1 MSEELRDK
9 SLYNSIDFKTTQ
21 IVEGF
26 MTGFH
31 KSPFHGFSVEF
42 AEHRLYN
49 TGESTKYIDWRLYA
63 RTDKLFVKRFEEETN
78 LRAMFVLDTSSSMF
92 FPYNQ
97 NSKIE
102 ESNKFS
108 FSIYACGVIMQILY
122 KQRDAFGLSFV
133 SENIDYISPIK
144 TNLAHKQ
151 YLFTLLENKI
161 KSKEEKLSKIT
172 CIDKA
177 LHSLSEQIHR
187 RSLFIIFTDL
197 FSDSFSAEELID
209 SLRHL
214 RHNKHEVILFHV
226 FDYKKEVNFDYKM
239 GYYRF
244 IDVESGNELK
254 INPED
259 IRNQYAEIIKRRL
272 DLIKSECNKLK
283 IDFVQADINKG
294 FDQILF
300 PFLIKRSKLK

>member
-78 LRAMFVLDTSSSMF
+78 LRTMFVLDSSSSMF

-97 NSKIE
+97 TQKE
-102 ESNKFS
+102 EKNNKFS
-108 FSIYACGVIMQILY
+108 FSVYACGVIMQILY

-133 SENIDYISPIK
+133 SKEIDYISPIK

-161 KSKEEKLSKIT
+161 KTKENLSQIT
-172 CIDKA
+172 CINKA

-214 RHNKHEVILFHV
+214 KHNKHEVILFHV
-226 FDYKKEVNFDYKM
+226 FDNQKEVNFDYKM

-244 IDVESGNELK
+244 IDVESGEELK
-254 INPED
+254 INPEE
-259 IRNQYAEIIKRRL
+259 IRNQYTDAIKQRL
-272 DLIKSECNKLK
+272 DLIRSECNKLK

>member
-49 TGESTKYIDWRLYA
+49 TGESTKHIDWRLYA

-78 LRAMFVLDTSSSMF
+78 LRAMFVLDSSSSMF
-92 FPYNQ
+92 FPYKES
-97 NSKIE
+97 SKIE

-133 SENIDYISPIK
+133 AENIDYLSPIR

-161 KSKEEKLSKIT
+161 KQDNKLSKIT
-172 CIDKA
+172 CLDKA

-197 FSDSFSAEELID
+197 FSDSFSAEQLID

-214 RHNKHEVILFHV
+214 KHNKHEVILFHV
-226 FDYKKEVNFDYKM
+226 FDGDKEINLDYKQ

-244 IDVESGNELK
+244 IDVENKMELK
-254 INPED
+254 ITIED
-259 IRNQYAEIIKRRL
+259 IKKHYTQAIKDRL
-272 DLIKSECNKLK
+272 ELIKSECNKLRV
-283 IDFVQADINKG
+283 DFVAADINKG

>member
-78 LRAMFVLDTSSSMF
+78 LRTMFVLDSSSSMF

-97 NSKIE
+97 TQKE
-102 ESNKFS
+102 EQNNKFS
-108 FSIYACGVIMQILY
+108 FSVYACGVIMQILY

-133 SENIDYISPIK
+133 SESIDYISPIK

-161 KSKEEKLSKIT
+161 KTKEKLSQIT
-172 CIDKA
+172 CINKA
-177 LHSLSEQIHR
+177 LHSLSEQVHR

-197 FSDSFSAEELID
+197 FSDSFSTEELIN

-214 RHNKHEVILFHV
+214 KHNKHEVILFHV
-226 FDYKKEVNFDYKM
+226 FDNKKEVNFEYKM

-244 IDVESGNELK
+244 IDVESGEELK
-254 INPED
+254 INPNE
-259 IRNQYAEIIKRRL
+259 IRNQYTETTKQRL
-272 DLIKSECNKLK
+272 DLIRSECNKMK

>member
-49 TGESTKYIDWRLYA
+49 TGESTKHIDWRLYA

-78 LRAMFVLDTSSSMF
+78 LRTMFVLDSSSSMF

-97 NSKIE
+97 TQKE
-102 ESNKFS
+102 EKNNKFS
-108 FSIYACGVIMQILY
+108 FSVYACGVIMQILY
-122 KQRDAFGLSFV
+122 KQRDAFGLSFI
-133 SENIDYISPIK
+133 SKEIDYISPIK

-161 KSKEEKLSKIT
+161 KTKENLSQIT
-172 CIDKA
+172 CINKA

-214 RHNKHEVILFHV
+214 KHNKHEVILFHV
-226 FDYKKEVNFDYKM
+226 FDNQKEVNFDYKM

-244 IDVESGNELK
+244 IDVESGEELK
-254 INPED
+254 INPEE
-259 IRNQYAEIIKRRL
+259 IRNQYTDAIKQRL
-272 DLIKSECNKLK
+272 DLIRSECNKLK

>member
-49 TGESTKYIDWRLYA
+49 TGESTKHIDWRLYA

-78 LRAMFVLDTSSSMF
+78 LRAMFVLDSSSSMF
-92 FPYNQ
+92 FPYNKTQ
-97 NSKIE
+97 KE
-102 ESNKFS
+102 EKNNKFS
-108 FSIYACGVIMQILY
+108 FSVYACGVIMQILY
-122 KQRDAFGLSFV
+122 KQRDAFGLSFI
-133 SENIDYISPIK
+133 SKEIDYISPIK

-161 KSKEEKLSKIT
+161 KTKENLSQIT
-172 CIDKA
+172 CINKA

-197 FSDSFSAEELID
+197 FSDNFSAEELID

-214 RHNKHEVILFHV
+214 KHNKHEVILFHV
-226 FDYKKEVNFDYKM
+226 FDNQKEVNFDYKM

-244 IDVESGNELK
+244 IDVESGEELK
-254 INPED
+254 INPEE
-259 IRNQYAEIIKRRL
+259 IRNQYTDAIKQRL
-272 DLIKSECNKLK
+272 DLIRSECNKLK

-294 FDQILF
+294 FVQILF

>member
-78 LRAMFVLDTSSSMF
+78 LRTMFVLDSSSSMF
-92 FPYNQ
+92 FPYNKTQ
-97 NSKIE
+97 KE
-102 ESNKFS
+102 EKNNKFS
-108 FSIYACGVIMQILY
+108 FSVYACGVIMQILY
-122 KQRDAFGLSFV
+122 KQRDAFGLSFI
-133 SENIDYISPIK
+133 SKEIDYISPIK

-161 KSKEEKLSKIT
+161 KTKENLSQIT
-172 CIDKA
+172 CINKA

-214 RHNKHEVILFHV
+214 KHNKHEVILFHV
-226 FDYKKEVNFDYKM
+226 FDNQKEVNFDYKM

-244 IDVESGNELK
+244 IDVESGEELK
-254 INPED
+254 INPEE
-259 IRNQYAEIIKRRL
+259 IRNQYTDAIKQRL
-272 DLIKSECNKLK
+272 DLIRSECNKLK

>member
-42 AEHRLYN
+42 AEHSLYN
-49 TGESTKYIDWRLYA
+49 TGESTKHIDWRLYA

-78 LRAMFVLDTSSSMF
+78 LRAMFVLDSSSSMF
-92 FPYNQ
+92 FPYKEF
-97 NSKIE
+97 SKIE

-133 SENIDYISPIK
+133 AENIDYLSPIK

-161 KSKEEKLSKIT
+161 KQDNKLSKIT
-172 CIDKA
+172 CLDKA

-197 FSDSFSAEELID
+197 FSDSFSAEQLID

-214 RHNKHEVILFHV
+214 KHNKHEVILFHV
-226 FDYKKEVNFDYKM
+226 FDGDKEINLDYKQ

-244 IDVESGNELK
+244 IDVENKMELK
-254 INPED
+254 ITIED
-259 IRNQYAEIIKRRL
+259 IKKQYTQAIKDRL
-272 DLIKSECNKLK
+272 ELIKSECNKLRV
-283 IDFVQADINKG
+283 DFVAADINKG

>member
-78 LRAMFVLDTSSSMF
+78 LRTMFVLDSSSSMF

-97 NSKIE
+97 TQKE
-102 ESNKFS
+102 EKNNKFS
-108 FSIYACGVIMQILY
+108 FSVYACGVIMQILY

-133 SENIDYISPIK
+133 SKEIDYISPIK

-161 KSKEEKLSKIT
+161 KTKENLSQIT
-172 CIDKA
+172 CINKA

-197 FSDSFSAEELID
+197 FSDNFSAEELID

-214 RHNKHEVILFHV
+214 KHNKHEVILFHV
-226 FDYKKEVNFDYKM
+226 FDNQKEVNFDYKM

-244 IDVESGNELK
+244 IDVESGEELK
-254 INPED
+254 INPEE
-259 IRNQYAEIIKRRL
+259 IRNQYTDVIKQRL
-272 DLIKSECNKLK
+272 YLIRSECNKLK

>member
-49 TGESTKYIDWRLYA
+49 TGESTKHIDWRLYA

-78 LRAMFVLDTSSSMF
+78 LRAMFVLDSSSSMF
-92 FPYNQ
+92 FPYKES
-97 NSKIE
+97 SKIE

-133 SENIDYISPIK
+133 AENIDYLSPIR

-161 KSKEEKLSKIT
+161 KQDNKLSKIT
-172 CIDKA
+172 CLDKA

-197 FSDSFSAEELID
+197 FSDSFSAEQLID

-214 RHNKHEVILFHV
+214 KHNKHEVILFHV
-226 FDYKKEVNFDYKM
+226 FDEDKEINLDYKQ

-244 IDVESGNELK
+244 IDVENKMELK
-254 INPED
+254 ITIED
-259 IRNQYAEIIKRRL
+259 IKKQYTQAIKDRL
-272 DLIKSECNKLK
+272 ELIKSECNKLRV
-283 IDFVQADINKG
+283 DFVAADINKG

>member
-49 TGESTKYIDWRLYA
+49 TGESTKHIDWRLYA

-78 LRAMFVLDTSSSMF
+78 LRAMFVLDSSSSMF
-92 FPYNQ
+92 FPYNKTQ
-97 NSKIE
+97 KE
-102 ESNKFS
+102 EKNNKFS
-108 FSIYACGVIMQILY
+108 FSVYACGVIMQILY
-122 KQRDAFGLSFV
+122 KQRDAFGLSFI
-133 SENIDYISPIK
+133 SKEIDYISPIK

-161 KSKEEKLSKIT
+161 KTKENLSQIT
-172 CIDKA
+172 CINKA

-214 RHNKHEVILFHV
+214 KHNKHEVILFHV
-226 FDYKKEVNFDYKM
+226 FDNQKEVNFDYKM

-244 IDVESGNELK
+244 IDVESGEELK
-254 INPED
+254 INPEE
-259 IRNQYAEIIKRRL
+259 IRDQYTDAIKQRL
-272 DLIKSECNKLK
+272 DLIRSECNKLK

>member
-49 TGESTKYIDWRLYA
+49 KGESTKYIDWRLYA

-92 FPYNQ
+92 FPYNKTQ
-97 NSKIE
+97 KE
-102 ESNKFS
+102 EKNNKFS
-108 FSIYACGVIMQILY
+108 FSVYACGVIMQILY
-122 KQRDAFGLSFV
+122 KQRDAFGLSFI
-133 SENIDYISPIK
+133 SKEIDYISPIK

-161 KSKEEKLSKIT
+161 KTKENLSQIT
-172 CIDKA
+172 CINKA

-197 FSDSFSAEELID
+197 FSDSFSAEEIID

-214 RHNKHEVILFHV
+214 KHNKHEVILFHV
-226 FDYKKEVNFDYKM
+226 FDNQKEVNFDYKM

-244 IDVESGNELK
+244 IDVESGEELK
-254 INPED
+254 INPEE
-259 IRNQYAEIIKRRL
+259 IRNQYTDAIKQRL
-272 DLIKSECNKLK
+272 DLIRSECNKLK

>member
-1 MSEELRDK
+1 
-9 SLYNSIDFKTTQ
+9 
-21 IVEGF
+21 

-49 TGESTKYIDWRLYA
+49 TGESTKHIDWRLYA

-78 LRAMFVLDTSSSMF
+78 LRAMFVLDSSSSMF
-92 FPYNQ
+92 FPYKES
-97 NSKIE
+97 SKIE

-133 SENIDYISPIK
+133 AENIDYLSPIK

-161 KSKEEKLSKIT
+161 KQDNKLSKIT
-172 CIDKA
+172 CLDKA

-197 FSDSFSAEELID
+197 FSDSFSAEQLID

-214 RHNKHEVILFHV
+214 KHNKHEVILFHV
-226 FDYKKEVNFDYKM
+226 FDGDKEINLDYKQ

-244 IDVESGNELK
+244 IDVENKMELK
-254 INPED
+254 ITIED
-259 IRNQYAEIIKRRL
+259 IKKQYTQAIKDRL
-272 DLIKSECNKLK
+272 ELIKSECNKLRV
-283 IDFVQADINKG
+283 DFIAADINKG

>member
-49 TGESTKYIDWRLYA
+49 TGESTKSIDWRLYA

-78 LRAMFVLDTSSSMF
+78 LRAMFVLDSSSSMF
-92 FPYNQ
+92 FPYKES
-97 NSKIE
+97 SKIE

-133 SENIDYISPIK
+133 AENIDYLSPIR

-161 KSKEEKLSKIT
+161 KQDNKLSKIT
-172 CIDKA
+172 CLDKA

-197 FSDSFSAEELID
+197 FSDSFSAEQLID

-214 RHNKHEVILFHV
+214 KHNKHEVILFHV
-226 FDYKKEVNFDYKM
+226 FDGDKEINLDYKQ

-244 IDVESGNELK
+244 IDVENKMELK
-254 INPED
+254 ITIED
-259 IRNQYAEIIKRRL
+259 IKKQYTQAIKDRL
-272 DLIKSECNKLK
+272 ELIKSDCNKLRV
-283 IDFVQADINKG
+283 DFVAADINKG

>member
-49 TGESTKYIDWRLYA
+49 TGESTKHIDWRLYA

-78 LRAMFVLDTSSSMF
+78 LRAMFVLDSSSSMF
-92 FPYNQ
+92 FPYNES
-97 NSKIE
+97 SKIE

-133 SENIDYISPIK
+133 AENIDYVSPIK

-161 KSKEEKLSKIT
+161 KQDNKLSKIT
-172 CIDKA
+172 CLDKA

-197 FSDSFSAEELID
+197 FSDNFSAEQLID

-214 RHNKHEVILFHV
+214 KHNKHEVILFHV
-226 FDYKKEVNFDYKM
+226 FDENKEINLDYKQ

-244 IDVESGNELK
+244 IDVENKMELK
-254 INPED
+254 ITIED
-259 IRNQYAEIIKRRL
+259 IKKQYTQVIKDRL
-272 DLIKSECNKLK
+272 ELIKSECNKLRV
-283 IDFVQADINKG
+283 DFVAADINKS

>member
-49 TGESTKYIDWRLYA
+49 TGESTRHIDWRLYA
-63 RTDKLFVKRFEEETN
+63 RTDKLFVKRYEEETN
-78 LRAMFVLDTSSSMF
+78 LRAMFVMDTSSSMF
-92 FPYNQ
+92 FPYKEKTKLEQ
-97 NSKIE
+97 
-102 ESNKFS
+102 SNKFS
-108 FSIYACGVIMQILY
+108 FSVYACGVIMQILY
-122 KQRDAFGLSFV
+122 KQRDAFGISFV
-133 SENIDYISPIK
+133 SEDVDYLSPIK

-151 YLFTLLENKI
+151 FLFTCLEK
-161 KSKEEKLSKIT
+161 KLEEKDRLSKPT
-172 CIDKA
+172 FLDKA
-177 LHSLSEQIHR
+177 LHSLSEQVHK

-197 FSDSFSAEELID
+197 FSDNFSAEELID

-214 RHNKHEVILFHV
+214 KHNKHEVILFHV
-226 FDYKKEVNFDYKM
+226 FDKEKEVNLDYKM

-244 IDVESGNELK
+244 IDVENGAELK
-254 INPED
+254 INPDE
-259 IRNQYAEIIKRRL
+259 IRSQYIEATKKRL
-272 DLIKSECNKLK
+272 DLVRSECNKLR
-283 IDFVQADINKG
+283 IDFVEADINKG

>member
-1 MSEELRDK
+1 
-9 SLYNSIDFKTTQ
+9 
-21 IVEGF
+21 
-26 MTGFH
+26 
-31 KSPFHGFSVEF
+31 
-42 AEHRLYN
+42 
-49 TGESTKYIDWRLYA
+49 
-63 RTDKLFVKRFEEETN
+63 
-78 LRAMFVLDTSSSMF
+78 MFVPDSSSSMF
-92 FPYNQ
+92 FTYHQ
-97 NSKIE
+97 TQKE
-102 ESNKFS
+102 EKNNKFS
-108 FSIYACGVIMQILY
+108 FSVYACGVIMQILY

-133 SENIDYISPIK
+133 SKEIDYISPIK

-161 KSKEEKLSKIT
+161 KTKENLSQIT
-172 CIDKA
+172 CINKA

-197 FSDSFSAEELID
+197 FSDNFSAEELID

-214 RHNKHEVILFHV
+214 KHNKHEVILFHV
-226 FDYKKEVNFDYKM
+226 FDNQKEVNFDYKM

-244 IDVESGNELK
+244 IDVESGEELK
-254 INPED
+254 INPEE
-259 IRNQYAEIIKRRL
+259 IRNQYTDAIKQRL
-272 DLIKSECNKLK
+272 DLIRSECNKLK

>member
-49 TGESTKYIDWRLYA
+49 TGESTKHIDWRLYA

-78 LRAMFVLDTSSSMF
+78 LRAMFVLDSSSSMF
-92 FPYNQ
+92 FPYNKTQ
-97 NSKIE
+97 KE
-102 ESNKFS
+102 EKNNKFS
-108 FSIYACGVIMQILY
+108 FSVYTCGVIMQILY
-122 KQRDAFGLSFV
+122 KQRDAFGLSFI
-133 SENIDYISPIK
+133 SKEIDYISPIK

-161 KSKEEKLSKIT
+161 KTKENLSQIT
-172 CIDKA
+172 CINKA

-214 RHNKHEVILFHV
+214 KHNKHEVILFHV
-226 FDYKKEVNFDYKM
+226 FDNQKEVNFDYKM

-244 IDVESGNELK
+244 IDVESGEELK
-254 INPED
+254 INPEE
-259 IRNQYAEIIKRRL
+259 IRNQYTDAIKQRL
-272 DLIKSECNKLK
+272 DLIRSECNKLK

>member
-49 TGESTKYIDWRLYA
+49 TGESTKHIDWRLYA

-78 LRAMFVLDTSSSMF
+78 LRAMFVLDSSSSMF
-92 FPYNQ
+92 FPYKES
-97 NSKIE
+97 SKIE

-133 SENIDYISPIK
+133 AENIDYLSPIR

-161 KSKEEKLSKIT
+161 KQDNKLSKIT
-172 CIDKA
+172 CLDKA

-197 FSDSFSAEELID
+197 FSDSFSAEQLID

-214 RHNKHEVILFHV
+214 KHNKHEVILFHV
-226 FDYKKEVNFDYKM
+226 FDGDKEINLDYKQ

-244 IDVESGNELK
+244 IDVENKMELK
-254 INPED
+254 ITIED
-259 IRNQYAEIIKRRL
+259 IKKQYTQAIKDRL
-272 DLIKSECNKLK
+272 ELIKSECNKLRV
-283 IDFVQADINKG
+283 DFIAADINKG

>member
-49 TGESTKYIDWRLYA
+49 TGESTKHIDWRLYA

-78 LRAMFVLDTSSSMF
+78 LRTMFVLDSSSSMF

-97 NSKIE
+97 TQKDEKN
-102 ESNKFS
+102 NKFS
-108 FSIYACGVIMQILY
+108 FSVYACGVIMQILY
-122 KQRDAFGLSFV
+122 KQRDAFGLSFI
-133 SENIDYISPIK
+133 SKEIDYISPIK

-161 KSKEEKLSKIT
+161 KTKENLSQIT
-172 CIDKA
+172 CINKA

-214 RHNKHEVILFHV
+214 KHNKHEVILFHV
-226 FDYKKEVNFDYKM
+226 FDNQKEVNFDYKM

-244 IDVESGNELK
+244 IDVESGEELK
-254 INPED
+254 INPEE
-259 IRNQYAEIIKRRL
+259 IRNQYTDAIKQRL
-272 DLIKSECNKLK
+272 DLIRSECNKLK

>member
-49 TGESTKYIDWRLYA
+49 TGESTKHIDWRLYA

-78 LRAMFVLDTSSSMF
+78 LRAMFVLDSSSSMF
-92 FPYNQ
+92 FPYNES
-97 NSKIE
+97 SKIE

-133 SENIDYISPIK
+133 AENIDYVSPIK

-161 KSKEEKLSKIT
+161 KQDNKLSKIT
-172 CIDKA
+172 CLDKA

-197 FSDSFSAEELID
+197 FSDNFSAEQLID

-214 RHNKHEVILFHV
+214 KHNKHEVILFHV
-226 FDYKKEVNFDYKM
+226 FDENKEINLDYKQ

-244 IDVESGNELK
+244 IDVENKMELK
-254 INPED
+254 ITIED
-259 IRNQYAEIIKRRL
+259 IKKQYTQTIKDRL
-272 DLIKSECNKLK
+272 ELIKSECNKLRV
-283 IDFVQADINKG
+283 DFVAADINKG

>member
-49 TGESTKYIDWRLYA
+49 TGESTKHIDWRLYA

-78 LRAMFVLDTSSSMF
+78 LRAMFVLDSSSSMF
-92 FPYNQ
+92 FPYKES
-97 NSKIE
+97 SKIE
-102 ESNKFS
+102 KSNKFS

-133 SENIDYISPIK
+133 AENIDYLSPIR

-161 KSKEEKLSKIT
+161 KQDNKLSKIT
-172 CIDKA
+172 CLDKA

-197 FSDSFSAEELID
+197 FSDSFSAEQLID

-214 RHNKHEVILFHV
+214 KHNKHEVILFHV
-226 FDYKKEVNFDYKM
+226 FDGDKEINLDYKQ

-244 IDVESGNELK
+244 IDVENKMELK
-254 INPED
+254 ITIED
-259 IRNQYAEIIKRRL
+259 IKKQYTQAIKDRL
-272 DLIKSECNKLK
+272 ELIKSECNKLRV
-283 IDFVQADINKG
+283 DFVAADINKG

>member
-78 LRAMFVLDTSSSMF
+78 LRTMFVLDSSSSMF

-97 NSKIE
+97 TQKE
-102 ESNKFS
+102 EKNNKFS
-108 FSIYACGVIMQILY
+108 FSVYACGVIMQILY

-133 SENIDYISPIK
+133 SKEIDYISPIK

-161 KSKEEKLSKIT
+161 KTKENLSQIT
-172 CIDKA
+172 CINKA

-197 FSDSFSAEELID
+197 FSDNFSAEELID

-214 RHNKHEVILFHV
+214 KHNKHEVILFHV
-226 FDYKKEVNFDYKM
+226 FDNQKEVNFDYKM

-244 IDVESGNELK
+244 IDVESGEELK
-254 INPED
+254 INPEE
-259 IRNQYAEIIKRRL
+259 IRNQYTDAIKQRL
-272 DLIKSECNKLK
+272 DLIRSECNKLK

>member
-49 TGESTKYIDWRLYA
+49 TGESTKHIDWRLYA

-92 FPYNQ
+92 FPYNKTQ
-97 NSKIE
+97 KE
-102 ESNKFS
+102 EKNNKFS
-108 FSIYACGVIMQILY
+108 FSVYACGVIMQILY
-122 KQRDAFGLSFV
+122 KQRDAFGLSFI
-133 SENIDYISPIK
+133 SKEIDYISPIK

-161 KSKEEKLSKIT
+161 KTKENLSQIT
-172 CIDKA
+172 CINKA

-197 FSDSFSAEELID
+197 FSDNFSAEELID

-214 RHNKHEVILFHV
+214 KHNKHEVILFHV
-226 FDYKKEVNFDYKM
+226 FDNQKEVNFDYKM

-244 IDVESGNELK
+244 IDVESGEELK
-254 INPED
+254 INPEE
-259 IRNQYAEIIKRRL
+259 IRNQYTDAIKQRL
-272 DLIKSECNKLK
+272 DLIRSECNKLK